1 MRSLKSLFVLT
12 ILLAASSLKAQFKSG
27 EMLAGASMGFVPQI
41 TGTVTLPPIGIM
53 GEYALTE
60 NLIGGIYVGYTSS
73 ESSSPVYDLRWR
85 DNLYIIGV
93 RGSYNFELS
102 KNFDVYGGLFY
113 GYTIASSVL
122 IEGRWPVNLDV
133 LGLNIGQTRLA
144 GFVGARYLID
154 NRFGFFGEFGYGI
167 SIMSAGVVV
176 NLGRHELPFL

>member
-1 MRSLKSLFVLT
+1 MRTLKSLFVLI
-12 ILLAASSLKAQFKSG
+12 ILLGTSNLTAQFKSG
-27 EMLAGASMGFVPQI
+27 EIIAGASMGFVPQT

-60 NLIGGIYVGYTSS
+60 NIIGGIYAGYTSS
-73 ESSSPVYDLRWR
+73 ENSDAIWDLRWR
-85 DNLYIIGV
+85 DNLIIIGI
-93 RGSYNFELS
+93 RGSYNFELT

-122 IEGRWPVNLDV
+122 LEGEWPLNTNV

-154 NRFGFFGEFGYGI
+154 NRFGFFGELGYGI
-167 SIMSAGVVV
+167 SLMNVGVVV